1 MDKNR
6 LKKLILPLFME
17 QLLAVTVGFADTL
30 MVSTAGEAAVSGV
43 ALVDTINL
51 LVIQVM
57 AAFAS
62 GGIVVISQYIGEKND
77 SNARNACRHLEIL
90 INTFSIFV
98 MGIFLVFGHPIL
110 KTLFGKIED
119 DVMSAAYIYMLITS
133 VSFVFW
139 GIYSSGAAIL
149 RCQENT
155 KTSMKVSVFMNLLN
169 VALNAIFVFGFKM
182 GVMGVAIATLISR
195 AAAGTIMKYI
205 IVSSKNNLRT
215 WGDKSLKLSSSMMR
229 RILGMGVP
237 SGIENGMFHVG
248 KLVLTSVI
256 ATLGTTAI
264 AANSIAYQIIEFP
277 NIPGNTI
284 GLALV
289 VIVGQDIG
297 AGFKEKAVSDTK
309 YLIKFA
315 YICDWIC
322 KIALFF
328 LAPVIVSAFN
338 LSSDAV
344 SIAVLVLRCFSIASL
359 PIWPLSFTM
368 PSALRGAGDVRYSM
382 IASIISM
389 WIGRVLVSYILITVF
404 NLGILGVWIGMFVD
418 WYGRGI
424 SYLIRFKSS
433 KWLNKK
439 AV

>member
-1 MDKNR
+1 MDKRR
-6 LKKLILPLFME
+6 LRKLILPLFLE

-30 MVSTAGEAAVSGV
+30 MVSSVGEAAVSGV

-57 AAFAS
+57 AAFCS
-62 GGIVVISQYIGEKND
+62 GGIVVISQYLGEKNMTN
-77 SNARNACRHLEIL
+77 SKSASKHLELL
-90 INTFSIFV
+90 INSFSLLI
-98 MGIFLVFGHPIL
+98 MGIFLIFGHPIL
-110 KTLFGKIED
+110 RTLFGKVED
-119 DVMSAAYIYMLITS
+119 DVMTAAYTYMMITAI
-133 VSFVFW
+133 SFVFW
-139 GIYSSGAAIL
+139 GLYSSGAAIL

-155 KTSMKVSVFMNLLN
+155 KTSMLVSIIMNILN
-169 VALNAIFVFGFKM
+169 VILNAIFVFVMKW
-182 GVMGVAIATLISR
+182 GVMGVAVATLISR
-195 AAAGTIMKYI
+195 AVAG
-205 IVSSKNNLRT
+205 IVM
-215 WGDKSLKLSSSMMR
+215 KSLIISKYNKLKSWGVKGLNISINMMK
-229 RILGMGVP
+229 RILAMGVP

-297 AGFKEKAVSDTK
+297 AGFKETAVSDTK
-309 YLIKFA
+309 FMIKFA
-315 YICDWIC
+315 YVCDWIC
-322 KIALFF
+322 KISLFF
-328 LAPVIVSAFN
+328 AAPVIVSAFN
-338 LSSDAV
+338 LTPEAV
-344 SIAVLVLRCFSIASL
+344 KTAVLVLRCFSIASL

-368 PSALRGAGDVRYSM
+368 PNALRGAGDVRYSM

-389 WIGRVLVSYILITVF
+389 WVGRVVVSYILIVVF

-424 SYLIRFKSS
+424 SYYLRFRS
-433 KWLNKK
+433 KRWLNKK

>member
-1 MDKNR
+1 MDKRR
-6 LKKLILPLFME
+6 LKKLLLPLFLE

-30 MVSTAGEAAVSGV
+30 MVSRVGQAAISGV

-57 AAFAS
+57 AAIAS
-62 GGIVVISQYIGEKND
+62 GGIVVISQYLGDKNVEAAK
-77 SNARNACRHLEIL
+77 SSSKHLEIL
-90 INTFSIFV
+90 INGFSTVV
-98 MGIFLVFGHPIL
+98 MLIFLLGGRAIL
-110 KTLFGKIED
+110 RVIFGKIEA
-119 DVMSAAYIYMLITS
+119 DVMNAAYTYMMITS

-139 GIYSSGAAIL
+139 GIYSAGAAIL
-149 RCQENT
+149 RCQEDT
-155 KTSMKVSVFMNLLN
+155 KTSMKVSIIMNILN
-169 VALNAIFVFGFKM
+169 VILNAIFVLVIKW

-195 AAAGTIMKYI
+195 FVAGLIMKLI
-205 IVSSKNNLRT
+205 IISGRNKLKTFGECGLEFSSQITRKI
-215 WGDKSLKLSSSMMR
+215 LS
-229 RILGMGVP
+229 MGIP

-264 AANSIAYQIIEFP
+264 AANAIAYQIIEFP

-297 AGFKEKAVSDTK
+297 AGLKDDAIRDTK
-309 YLIKFA
+309 HLIKLA
-315 YICDWIC
+315 YIGDWIC
-322 KIALFF
+322 KITLFF
-328 LAPVIVSAFN
+328 MAPYIVSAFN
-338 LSSDAV
+338 LSPEAV
-344 SIAVLVLRCFSIASL
+344 STATLVLRCFSIASL

-368 PSALRGAGDVRYSM
+368 PSALRGAGDVKYSM
-382 IASIISM
+382 IVSLISM
-389 WIGRVLVSYILITVF
+389 WIGRVVISYFLITSF
-404 NLGILGVWIGMFVD
+404 NLGVLGVWIGMFVD

-424 SYLIRFKSS
+424 NYSLRFRSR

-439 AV
+439 VV